1 MPSHSRRKGAQ
12 GEREIVTVA
21 RGIGLSAER
30 TWQTAQHPDPC
41 KRACDVQIEGQPY
54 QVKRLARCLLW
65 AYEPLEQ
72 GVKGVLV
79 RADGKPW
86 LAILPAEE
94 YLEMLLKRA
103 GENGTK
109 GGSAPPI
116 GHRETLFLLGVQIPP

>member
-12 GEREIVTVA
+12 GEREIVTLA
-21 RGIGLSAER
+21 RGIGLPAER

-41 KRACDVQIEGQPY
+41 KRACDVLIEGEPY

-86 LAILPAEE
+86 LAIVPAGE
-94 YLEMLLKRA
+94 YLEMLKLVVA
-103 GENGTK
+103 GENGS
-109 GGSAPPI
+109 GSAPSC
-116 GHRETLFLLGVQIPP
+116 HTSKNGVITS